1 MPKNKQSNLIANVKV
16 PNISFIN
23 KYIINSEIREE
34 GGGGGGGYSVLVNY
48 PSLLSNIFPL
58 APIIFR
64 YKISTK
70 YITPSE
76 FYSIKEFCDL
86 PAYKQENYNGI
97 ISHLPHSPLMQP
109 AESCY
114 AANFYATF

>member
-1 MPKNKQSNLIANVKV
+1 MPKNKQSNLIANVKM

-23 KYIINSEIREE
+23 KYIINSKRR
-34 GGGGGGGYSVLVNY
+34 GKGGYSVLVNY

-58 APIIFR
+58 APPPIIFL
-64 YKISTK
+64 YKIQTK
-70 YITPSE
+70 YITLSE
-76 FYSIKEFCDL
+76 FYWITEFCDL
-86 PAYKQENYNGI
+86 PARKQENYNGI

-109 AESCY
+109 VESCY